1 MAKYH
6 INPET
11 GNANICTA
19 KVKCKFTNSEGVE
32 PPHYGTK
39 LDAQKAAEQQLS
51 SSLPTIPSLKN
62 AVEIKEPVGDT
73 RTASQIRFDITE
85 STQKVSELAKEH
97 SKELG
102 DFQAAMVAYDN
113 LPYETSQADR
123 NKKLYEA
130 LHMTPS
136 LGDTRKRLLHARS
149 HLNEEHLV
157 LQHKTDPDRADQ
169 RRKVL
174 ASLDPE
180 TQYGDE
186 LRRGMIKAFEDSE
199 KELEL
204 SKRATDNLNNRRT
217 NGLDPSAST
226 MKSSWATVND
236 LQEQSHRMIQHARA
250 LQQLSELSKSY
261 ENLETKSLK
270 EKIDLAPLQSTGI
283 ERLTAESMTPSQ
295 VEIQS
300 RVSSGFD
307 RNSIDTRR
315 VKELEKQRES
325 FPVGDPMRD
334 QINQSLRDYRRD
346 IKRNREQYFN
356 STVAIKEVNYK
367 GFIKLSNQ

>member
-11 GNANICTA
+11 GNANVCTA
-19 KVKCKFTNSEGVE
+19 EIKCKFTSSEGVE

-39 LDAQKAAEQQLS
+39 QDAQKASEEQLS
-51 SSLPTIPSLKN
+51 SRLPTIPSLKN
-62 AVEIKEPVGDT
+62 EIEIKEPFGDP
-73 RTASQIRFDITE
+73 RTASQIRFDITD
-85 STQKVSELAKEH
+85 STRQVSELDKEH
-97 SKELG
+97 RKELG
-102 DFQAAMVAYDN
+102 DFQAALVAYDN
-113 LPYETSQADR
+113 LPYETNQADR
-123 NKKLYEA
+123 TKKLYEA

-136 LGDTRKRLLHARS
+136 LGDSRKRLLHARS
-149 HLNEEHLV
+149 YLNEEHLV

-174 ASLDPE
+174 SSLDPK

-250 LQQLSELSKSY
+250 LQQLSDLSKSY
-261 ENLETKSLK
+261 ENVEAKNLK
-270 EKIDLAPLQSTGI
+270 EKINLAPLQATGI

-295 VEIQS
+295 IEIQS
-300 RVSSGFD
+300 RVSAGFD

-315 VKELEKQRES
+315 VKELEKQRETL
-325 FPVGDPMRD
+325 PVGDPLRD
-334 QINQSLRDYRRD
+334 QINSSLRNHRRD
-346 IKRNREQYFN
+346 IKRNRDQYFN
-356 STVAIKEVNYK
+356 STAAIKEVNYK